1 MYDTSH
7 GACPMR
13 FRAWGGRARLS
24 ALWDGDDASDRG
36 VESTADG
43 TGHPWDRGVGGAGER
58 AAVGVGRS
66 LVLPWVFWGGL
77 GRFGEVRGWAG
88 EWVELVDSGVV
99 LGGFSETRSWFWVA
113 ESRDVEELRWWRLW
127 KRR

>member
-1 MYDTSH
+1 M
-7 GACPMR
+7 
-13 FRAWGGRARLS
+13 
-24 ALWDGDDASDRG
+24 
-36 VESTADG
+36 
-43 TGHPWDRGVGGAGER
+43 
-58 AAVGVGRS
+58 
-66 LVLPWVFWGGL
+66 VLPWVFWGGL